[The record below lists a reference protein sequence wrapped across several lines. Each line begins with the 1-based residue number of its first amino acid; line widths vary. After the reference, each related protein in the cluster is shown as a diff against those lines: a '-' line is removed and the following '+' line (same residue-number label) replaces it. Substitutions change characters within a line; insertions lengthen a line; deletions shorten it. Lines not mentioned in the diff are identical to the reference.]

1 MAMKNR
7 QKFTPALGFDWLSG
21 FYDIAIKLSMPER
34 KIRQKLMHEINPE
47 AGEHILEF
55 GFGTGSNLIII
66 SKSRP
71 DAIYTGLD
79 IDPKMKTIAQKRFQK
94 NSISASLELYN
105 GDRFPFEDES
115 FDKVF
120 SCLVFHQLD
129 RSIKENCLRELY
141 RVLKPGGKLII
152 ADFGKAS
159 SIFMRVCFITIQLL
173 DGIKRTTD
181 NVKGL
186 LPQIVRDAGFI
197 GVCEKYSLNTVV
209 GTFTLYRAAKEISMN

>member
-1 MAMKNR
+1 MVNR

-21 FYDIAIKLSMPER
+21 FYDIAIKLSMPEQ
-34 KIRQKLMHEINPE
+34 KIRQGLMHEINPV

-55 GFGTGSNLIII
+55 GFGTGSNLIML
-66 SKSRP
+66 SKSIS
-71 DAIYTGLD
+71 DAKYTGLD
-79 IDPKMKTIAQKRFQK
+79 IDPKMKAIAQKRFQK

-105 GDRFPFEDES
+105 GERFPFESES

-129 RSIKENCLRELY
+129 RSSKQHCLKELY

-159 SIFMRVCFITIQLL
+159 SVVMRVCFITVQVL
-173 DGIKRTTD
+173 DGFKSTTD

-186 LPQIVRDAGFI
+186 LPEFLTKAGFI
-197 GVCEKYSLNTVV
+197 KVCEKYSLETAV
-209 GTFTLYRAAKEISMN
+209 GTFTYYGATKEISIS